1 MSTIEETPV
10 AFDEAFEEAVKD
22 GVHDAYRVEGY
33 VKTDGDGQE
42 VPDKTALHEAIY
54 LALRENAVVRNPKE
68 RSEVALTKGELAKRV
83 FRNAPGAQDEWDE
96 LDAVQRSVWERL
108 VRDAWNPTNPNFSGP
123 VQRIVGARDDKFVLI
138 QTKTT
143 IEGTPGMACVYLTA
157 SEELI
162 FEDFVAPLKDSV
174 RKAAEKLAKNGAMVS
189 GRNKQLAQKVGRE
202 VDSGMKAAAVLA
214 KSTLELMSGASE
226 S

>member
-1 MSTIEETPV
+1 MSTIQQTPV
-10 AFDEAFEEAVKD
+10 VLDEAFKEAVED
-22 GVHDAYRVEGY
+22 GVHEAYRVEGY
-33 VKTDGDGQE
+33 VKTDGNGQE
-42 VPDKTALHEAIY
+42 VLDKTALHEAIY
-54 LALRENAVVRNPKE
+54 LAVRENAVVRSPKQ
-68 RSEVALTKGELAKRV
+68 RSETALTKGELAKHV
-83 FRNAPGAQDEWDE
+83 FRNAPGANDEWDE
-96 LDAVQRSVWERL
+96 LDDVQRSVWERL
-108 VRDAWNPTNPNFSGP
+108 VREAWNPTNPNFSGP
-123 VQRIVGARDDKFVLI
+123 IQRIVGARDDKLVLI

-143 IEGTPGMACVYLTA
+143 IDGTPGMPCVYLTA

-189 GRNKQLAQKVGRE
+189 SRNKQLAQKVGRE

-214 KSTLELMSGASE
+214 KSTLELMSGPSE